1 MMPYAVLNLA
11 TRSVQIDH
19 EGAYAIVDDGPRFT
33 VTPLSMGDG
42 PAIFPEFD
50 EAEAWR
56 GKRLAELGEGLQ
68 Q

>member
-1 MMPYAVLNLA
+1 MPYAVMNLHSRA
-11 TRSVQIDH
+11 VQIDH

-42 PAIFPEFD
+42 PAIFPDLD

-56 GKRLAELGEGLQ
+56 EKRLAEMKGEADG
-68 Q
+68 